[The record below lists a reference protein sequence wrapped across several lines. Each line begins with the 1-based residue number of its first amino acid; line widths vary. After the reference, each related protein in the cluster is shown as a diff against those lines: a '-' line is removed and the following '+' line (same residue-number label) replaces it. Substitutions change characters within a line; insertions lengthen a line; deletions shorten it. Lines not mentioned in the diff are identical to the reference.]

1 MEGLNKMEVNS
12 KVVVEICLEVSEEFL
27 VAFSEEEVTQSFF
40 KNTLETFEH
49 VP

>member
-1 MEGLNKMEVNS
+1 MEGLNKVENS
-12 KVVVEICLEVSEEFL
+12 KEAVEICLEVSEEFL

-40 KNTLETFEH
+40 KKTLETFEH